1 MFKLGVFVSDT
12 GQLLDVRPSEL
23 RWVLDYPQ
31 ADFNLSDYA
40 IRNLG
45 FVWFKQDGSGAH
57 LKLRADLFT
66 RACFERVVRLVLE
79 QGIER
84 LIIEHEAEGEPV
96 EVLHNTNDIIARLD
110 FLRGSAPGES
120 PRENYII
127 ETLDLGRLRH
137 VKRRRLAETFATWVR
152 AQGRLPRDLDP
163 LKRVGAFD
171 GGHLLVSLKGRDQ
184 AIIQAWP
191 SNIICYTPC
200 ESVGLIGRDL
210 SDQPDGKFGQ
220 WAAKPYYEVVNQSA
234 ARLDLVEAVIRPPN
248 GAPLI
253 SRYER
258 LLLPWRTSSGEF
270 WVSGTSLTRS
280 RRLLRS
286 AR

>member
-1 MFKLGVFVSDT
+1 MFTQGMFVSDT
-12 GQLLDVRPSEL
+12 GELLDARPGEL
-23 RWVLDYPQ
+23 RWVLNYPR
-31 ADFNLSDYA
+31 ADFNLSEYA

-45 FVWFKQDGSGAH
+45 FVWFKPESNGAR

-66 RACFERVVRLVLE
+66 RACYERVVRLVLE
-79 QGIER
+79 HRIAH
-84 LIIEHEAEGEPV
+84 LVIEHETEGEPA
-96 EVLHNTNDIIARLD
+96 EVLHNINDIIARLD
-110 FLRGSAPGES
+110 FLRGTTPGES
-120 PRENYII
+120 PRDSFIL

-137 VKRRRLAETFATWVR
+137 AKRRRMSDTFSAWVHSH
-152 AQGRLPRDLDP
+152 GRLPRDFEP
-163 LKRVGAFD
+163 LRRVGGFQ

-184 AIIQAWP
+184 AIVQDWP
-191 SNIICYTPC
+191 SNILCY
-200 ESVGLIGRDL
+200 SQNDIAGLLGRDL
-210 SDQPDGKFGQ
+210 CDQPDNRFGQ
-220 WAAKPYYEVVNQSA
+220 WSSKPYYEVVSQSA

-248 GAPLI
+248 GLPMI

>member
-1 MFKLGVFVSDT
+1 MFTLGVFVSDT

-23 RWVLDYPQ
+23 RWVLDYPK
-31 ADFNLSDYA
+31 ADFNVPGYA

-45 FVWFKQDGSGAH
+45 FVWFKPEGNGAR
-57 LKLRADLFT
+57 LKLRSDLFT
-66 RACFERVVRLVLE
+66 KPCFERVVRLVLE
-79 QGIER
+79 HRIER
-84 LIIEHEAEGEPV
+84 LIIEHDSEGEPV

-110 FLRGSAPGES
+110 FLRGTTPGER
-120 PRENYII
+120 PRESYIL

-137 VKRRRLAETFATWVR
+137 VKRQRLADTFTAWVR
-152 AQGRLPRDLDP
+152 SHGRLPRDLDP
-163 LKRVGAFD
+163 IKRAGAFG

-191 SNIICYTPC
+191 QNIICYSPC

-210 SDQPDGKFGQ
+210 SDQPDTKFGQ
-220 WAAKPYYEVVNQSA
+220 WAAKPYYEVVNQSS
-234 ARLDLVEAVIRPPN
+234 ARLDLVEAVICPPN
-248 GAPLI
+248 GPPLI

-280 RRLLRS
+280 RRLLSS

>member
-1 MFKLGVFVSDT
+1 MFKSGVFVSDT
-12 GQLLDVRPSEL
+12 GQLLDARPSEL
-23 RWVLDYPQ
+23 WSYLDYPK

-45 FVWFKQDGSGAH
+45 FVLFKLNTNGAH

-66 RACFERVVRLVLE
+66 TACFEQVVRLMLE
-79 QGIER
+79 HRIAR
-84 LIIEHEAEGEPV
+84 LVIEHEAEGEPI
-96 EVLHNTNDIIARLD
+96 EVLHNINDIIARLD
-110 FLRGSAPGES
+110 FLRGTTLGER
-120 PRENYII
+120 PRASYIL

-137 VKRRRLAETFATWVR
+137 DKRRRLADTFTTWVR
-152 AQGRLPRDLDP
+152 SRGQLPPDFEP
-163 LKRVGAFD
+163 LKRVGAFE

-191 SNIICYTPC
+191 SNIICYSPS

-210 SDQPDGKFGQ
+210 SDQPDGKFGE
-220 WAAKPYYEVVNQSA
+220 WAARPYYEVVRKSA

-248 GAPLI
+248 GPPLI

-258 LLLPWRTSSGEF
+258 LLLPWRTSSGDF

-280 RRLLRS
+280 RRALSS